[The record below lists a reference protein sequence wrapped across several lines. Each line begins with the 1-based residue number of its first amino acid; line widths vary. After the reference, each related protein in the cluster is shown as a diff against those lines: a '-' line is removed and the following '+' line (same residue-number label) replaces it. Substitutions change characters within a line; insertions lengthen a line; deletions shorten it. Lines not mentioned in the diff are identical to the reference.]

1 MMILFSESGNSTPA
15 MPLQCAETKFVNHGG
30 HRGTQGTTRCWRD
43 RGFKDTMLAAASP
56 LNPHAISHLAEI
68 VKKSCSY
75 SGAMLYIL
83 GLRLIFKL
91 ASQYPVSPLNP
102 ARDLPAEESLKVS
115 APHQRKGTLQ
125 HHGNRNSEVV

>member
-1 MMILFSESGNSTPA
+1 
-15 MPLQCAETKFVNHGG
+15 
-30 HRGTQGTTRCWRD
+30 
-43 RGFKDTMLAAASP
+43 MLAAASP
-56 LNPHAISHLAEI
+56 LNPHAINHLAEI

-75 SGAMLYIL
+75 SSATLYIL